1 MLGSKRVV
9 SVAGFVA
16 TAYLMWD
23 TVEASRPGNTEEA
36 SFPAQTATE
45 ETVRLPDPAELARN
59 PFLAPGEEDPSL
71 DGEAKNPVGG
81 WRLAGVVVTRDRR
94 LALIDGQA
102 VKEGDSFKGYV
113 VDSIQWGRVI
123 LSRDG
128 EAFEVTNAAATPVA
142 TANPVRPSAPATL
155 TLSAVVTSPA
165 LRAAIINGH
174 VVREGDTWEGMVL
187 ESVGSDGIRL
197 LRDGRAIDLRMPG
210 AEPARRP

>member
-1 MLGSKRVV
+1 MFGSKRVV

-23 TVEASRPGNTEEA
+23 TVEASRPGNAEEA
-36 SFPAQTATE
+36 SFPPRSAAE
-45 ETVRLPDPAELARN
+45 ETVKLPNPAELVRN
-59 PFLAPGEEDPSL
+59 PFLPPGEEDPSL
-71 DGEAKNPVGG
+71 EGDAANPVGA
-81 WRLAGVVVTRDRR
+81 WRLAGVVATRDRR

-128 EAFEVTNAAATPVA
+128 EAFEVTNVTAAPVA
-142 TANPVRPSAPATL
+142 TVKAAPPSPPATL

-174 VVREGDTWEGMVL
+174 VVREGDTWEGMLL
-187 ESVGSDGIRL
+187 ESIGSDGVRVL
-197 LRDGRAIDLRMPG
+197 QDGRQIDLKVSGPD
-210 AEPARRP
+210 RRP